1 MKFVSPILIK
11 FFFIIFLII
20 CSLTSCKNERQV
32 VVNESV
38 RLIDKATMMIQDL
51 DHLELKNLRDIPDML
66 QDSLSLL
73 QNKHPEVI
81 LTDEDARVIR
91 SAMTKFSL
99 AQENAIQYFTRQIDE
114 LEESIVRLESS
125 EGVVG

>member
-11 FFFIIFLII
+11 FLFIIFLII

-99 AQENAIQYFTRQIDE
+99 AQENAIQFFTRQIDE

>member
-99 AQENAIQYFTRQIDE
+99 AQENAIQFFTRQIDE

>member
-11 FFFIIFLII
+11 FLFIIFLII

-114 LEESIVRLESS
+114 LEESIVRLDSS

>member
-11 FFFIIFLII
+11 FLFVIFLMI

>member
-11 FFFIIFLII
+11 FLFVIFFII

-99 AQENAIQYFTRQIDE
+99 AQENAIQFFTRQIDE

>member
-11 FFFIIFLII
+11 FLFIIFFII

>member
-11 FFFIIFLII
+11 FLFVIFFII